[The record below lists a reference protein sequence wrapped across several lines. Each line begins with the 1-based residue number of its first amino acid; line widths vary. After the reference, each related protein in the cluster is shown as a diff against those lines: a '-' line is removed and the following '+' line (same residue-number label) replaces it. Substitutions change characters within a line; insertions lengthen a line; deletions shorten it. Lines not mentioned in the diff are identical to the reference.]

1 MRTFEVGETVRYSR
15 TGTVGKI
22 VSFMEETGATFAE
35 LDSTGLYYRTDQLI
49 AINDVVQSKEKTRD
63 FKKDFKEEQDKLR
76 EVQRNAWQ
84 DTDQSYGGVG

>member
-35 LDSTGLYYRTDQLI
+35 LDSTGLYYRLDQLTGI
-49 AINDVVQSKEKTRD
+49 SEVILHAEKPRD
-63 FKKDFKEEQDKLR
+63 ARKDFKEEQDKLR

>member
-1 MRTFEVGETVRYSR
+1 
-15 TGTVGKI
+15 
-22 VSFMEETGATFAE
+22 MEETGATFAE